1 MVYVPK
7 TFSFTL
13 KEKLVL
19 CLSDLVVNARFP
31 FSCINS
37 HSSKYLS
44 TRCTLI
50 SKLRYDFM
58 CFINGLNWGNSF
70 VSRYSNGILLNV

>member
-1 MVYVPK
+1 MVYLPK

-13 KEKLVL
+13 KGKLVL
-19 CLSDLVVNARFP
+19 CLSDLVVNVRFP

-37 HSSKYLS
+37 HSSKYLL

-58 CFINGLNWGNSF
+58 RFTNGLNWGNNK
-70 VSRYSNGILLNV
+70 RHIAL

>member
-1 MVYVPK
+1 MIDLPK

-13 KEKLVL
+13 KGKLVL
-19 CLSDLVVNARFP
+19 CLSDLVVNVCFP

-44 TRCTLI
+44 TCCTLI
-50 SKLRYDFM
+50 CKLRYDFM
-58 CFINGLNWGNSF
+58 RFNNGLNWGNYK
-70 VSRYSNGILLNV
+70 RHIAL